1 MTKLTYVLIALWA
14 LTITGCSAMGF
25 AQARAEIKAALSA
38 QAVGVYTVEI
48 RKDDKVL
55 ITENWICAK
64 DLEDKL
70 DCKKG

>member
-1 MTKLTYVLIALWA
+1 MTKLTYAFVALWA

-38 QAVGVYTVEI
+38 QAAGTYNVEI
-48 RKDDKVL
+48 RKDGNVL
-55 ITENWICAK
+55 VTETWVCAK
-64 DLEDKL
+64 GIDDKL